1 MFRFPLCAR
10 TLARAAM
17 AVGFMGAALVALT
30 APRVARAQPAYVAV
44 GTRLSA
50 VDVDLIIRRA
60 IDRANALNINATIA
74 VVDREGNLLGLARM
88 TNAGRALPNYSVIGQ
103 GTGGIG
109 GLEASRSAIVN
120 PGLTMRADGRG
131 LAVVTSLTA
140 YTKAGTAAFLST
152 RGNAFTTRTAAFI
165 VQRNFPPNVRYQPG
179 GPLFGV
185 QFSSLPTSDIMRL
198 PLGLS
203 ADSGGLPLYR
213 NGECVGGI
221 GVETGIAGPN
231 DALPANRDLA
241 RYQADTIKPS
251 GVPSVEESIA
261 LAGQST
267 LFAARGNITADNIL
281 AGGIRFAY
289 AYASAP
295 APTAPATATFIAN
308 TPANTL
314 VLAPVVA
321 APASSFFTTATLPNP
336 SVVAPVNLSLPGP
349 TGVVTSGQSVTA
361 FVPGG
366 AGTAFTGAAGAVF
379 GGQNLTAADVARILG
394 QAHGTNNQLRAM
406 IRRDAPQLSR
416 VSVAVVDANGTLL
429 GIYRSEDAP
438 VFGFDVCVQKARS
451 VAFMSRVDC
460 AAQLTTLN
468 APTLAAVG
476 YIPAGTAANGL
487 TAKYVASAT
496 GASSLGVPLTGT
508 IAFGDRSIGFLARP
522 NFPDGLDG
530 ARTGPFSA
538 IGTAGSMFP
547 AGGVAPPQA
556 QVFSVFNTGLQL
568 ELMLNNLA
576 VFLTTYGSTGVV
588 PGAGEGAAL
597 ATFTANRAVRSAAG
611 GTRGTLETAPLAGV
625 PARSTVGEPD
635 VADGAGGLP
644 GRSLANGLQIFAG
657 GVPLYKGGVLV
668 GAVGVSG
675 DGIEQDDN
683 IAYDGSFGFR
693 ALPVATRTAD
703 NFVLPGNIRLPYVKF
718 PRAPVKGNG
727 LGG

>member
-1 MFRFPLCAR
+1 MH
-10 TLARAAM
+10 TLRSCTRSAGRLALLAGVAAIAALGTPRAA
-17 AVGFMGAALVALT
+17 T
-30 APRVARAQPAYVAV
+30 AQPAYIAA
-44 GTRLSA
+44 GTRLTA
-50 VDVDLIIRRA
+50 PEVDLIIRRA
-60 IDRANALNINATIA
+60 IDRANALNVNATIA

-88 TNAGRALPNYSVIGQ
+88 TSVAGGRAVPNYSVIGQ
-103 GTGGIG
+103 GVGGIG
-109 GLEASRSAIVN
+109 GLEASRAAIAN
-120 PGLTMRADGRG
+120 PGLTMRADGQG

-152 RGNAFTTRTAAFI
+152 RGNAFSTRTAAFI
-165 VQRNFPPNVRYQPG
+165 VQRNFPPQVRYQPG

-213 NGECVGGI
+213 GAECIGGI
-221 GVETGIAGPN
+221 GIETGITAPN
-231 DALPANRDLA
+231 NALPANRDLA
-241 RYQADTIKPS
+241 RYQADTVRPS
-251 GVPSVEESIA
+251 GAASVEEQIA

-267 LFAARGNITADNIL
+267 AFAPQANIRADNIL
-281 AGGIRFAY
+281 AGGIRLAY
-289 AYASAP
+289 AFAGPPAP
-295 APTAPATATFIAN
+295 AAPAALTGDTTFI
-308 TPANTL
+308 
-314 VLAPVVA
+314 APVVA
-321 APASSFFTTATLPNP
+321 APATSFFTTSTLVNPNIA
-336 SVVAPVNLSLPGP
+336 APTNLTLPGP
-349 TGVVTSGQSVTA
+349 TGAATNGQSVAA

-366 AGTAFTGAAGAVF
+366 AGTAFTGVAGAVF
-379 GGQNLTAADVARILG
+379 GGQNLTAADVSRVLG
-394 QAHGTNNQLRAM
+394 QAHSTNNQLRAM

-416 VSVAVVDANGTLL
+416 VSVAVVDTNGTLL

-451 VAFMSRVDC
+451 VAFMSRADC

-476 YIPAGTAANGL
+476 YISAGAAANGL

-530 ARTGPFSA
+530 ARVGPFSA
-538 IGTAGSMFP
+538 MGMVGGTVGAVGLAS
-547 AGGVAPPQA
+547 PQNQA
-556 QVFSVFNTGLQL
+556 FSVFNTGLQT

-597 ATFTANRAVRSAAG
+597 TAFTASRAVRSTVGATA
-611 GTRGTLETAPLAGV
+611 GTLEAAPLAGV
-625 PARSTVGEPD
+625 PGRATVGEPD
-635 VADGAGGLP
+635 VADAAGGLP
-644 GRSLANGLQIFAG
+644 GRTLANGLQIFAG
-657 GVPLYKGGVLV
+657 GVPLYKAGVLV

-683 IAYDGSFGFR
+683 IAYDGTGGTPNFR
-693 ALPVATRTAD
+693 SLPVGTRTAD

-718 PRAPVKGNG
+718 PRAPFKGNG
-727 LGG
+727 IGG